1 MAVGSWQEGL
11 MKEWQNRA
19 MAMRLIIAAIL
30 LATGGWAQSI
40 RMYLKDGSYHQVREY
55 KLVED
60 RVRYYSTE
68 RRDWEEMP
76 AELVDLRKTEAEIK
90 AAVERDRKET
100 AILDAEEKFDR
111 AVKEEIG
118 RVPVDAGV
126 YRAAGGKMDVI
137 KEAELRLESSKKRTI
152 LKLITPVPIVPG
164 KTFVE
169 IAGLKAAYMV
179 DEARPQFYFRLGR
192 MERFTLVKM
201 TPRKQ
206 ARLLETWSIEPM
218 SKMVFAERQE
228 VEIFRQEMREGLY
241 KVWPVKDLEPGD
253 YAWIEYVEGE
263 GKTQA
268 WDFHVRLKQ

>member
-1 MAVGSWQEGL
+1 MAP
-11 MKEWQNRA
+11 R
-19 MAMRLIIAAIL
+19 IIFAALL
-30 LATGGWAQSI
+30 LASMGWAQSI
-40 RMYLKDGSYHQVREY
+40 RLYLKDGSYHQVREY
-55 KLVED
+55 RLVED

-76 AELVDLRKTEAEIK
+76 AELVDLKKTEAEIK
-90 AAVERDRKET
+90 AAEERDRKET

-111 AVKEEIG
+111 AQKDEIG
-118 RVPVDAGV
+118 RVPLDAGV

-137 KEAELRLESSKKRTI
+137 KEAELRLESSRKRTI
-152 LKLITPVPIVPG
+152 LRLMSPIPIVPG

-169 IAGLKAAYMV
+169 ITGMKAAYEV

-192 MERFTLVKM
+192 MERFALVKM
-201 TPRKQ
+201 TPRKE

-218 SKMVFAERQE
+218 SKIVFAERQE
-228 VEIFRQEMREGLY
+228 VETFRQEMREGLY

-253 YAWIEYVEGE
+253 YAWIEYVEGA

-268 WDFHVRLKQ
+268 WDFHVRLKK